1 MRLRV
6 RFRFN
11 AETGEVETFLV
22 EDIDGRAP
30 AADHDARHDRAAADV
45 GRVVER
51 HALVEQVPAGTE
63 RAPDHAELH
72 TAPPEQ
78 EKQDEAPKRVEGR
91 PLRG

>member
-1 MRLRV
+1 MRLRF

-22 EDIDGRAP
+22 EDVDGRAP
-30 AADHDARHDRAAADV
+30 AADHDARHDRAAADI

-51 HALVEQVPAGTE
+51 HALVEQIPGGAE
-63 RAPDHAELH
+63 RPPKHVEPHA
-72 TAPPEQ
+72 APPEQ
-78 EKQDEAPKRVEGR
+78 DESPARTEGR